1 MEILQM
7 TAGRSK
13 FEAEERRKAKDRV
26 FMRHSE
32 NANSLSTDWKKTIFL
47 LGSDTGEIV
56 GWS

>member
-32 NANSLSTDWKKTIFL
+32 NANSLSTD
-47 LGSDTGEIV
+47 
-56 GWS
+56 